1 MDKVLNEA
9 LAEFSARFEG
19 TEEFIRAKIEK
30 ICSREKIPIAKVI
43 NYSSL
48 FYLVADKSF
57 FFTVMVCLLLAFSIK
72 NICLQCNKGIQKPKP
87 KAKKE
92 RPTIANIF

>member
-1 MDKVLNEA
+1 MDKVLNEV
-9 LAEFSARFEG
+9 LAEFSVRFDG

-30 ICSREKIPIAKVI
+30 ICSREKIPIEEVI
-43 NYSSL
+43 ILSCFTLSL
-48 FYLVADKSF
+48 IKAC

-87 KAKKE
+87 KAKQE